1 MHSPTEKEN
10 LLLSLIVLLEGSG
23 FAPFFSFCQLH
34 DELEASSKLVLG
46 FLVLQEFFFPPANPE
61 ADLEYELLKS
71 HFIY

>member
-10 LLLSLIVLLEGSG
+10 LLLPLILLLEGSG

-34 DELEASSKLVLG
+34 DELEASSKLVLA
-46 FLVLQEFFFPPANPE
+46 FLVLQEFFFPPANAE
-61 ADLEYELLKS
+61 SEYELLKS